1 MLHRLTV
8 HNYVLIDELDIDFS
22 KGLTIVTG
30 ETGAGKSILLGAL
43 SLILGE
49 RADSGVLLNKQKKC
63 IIEGV
68 FNISNYHLN
77 NFFESYELDYSN
89 ETVLRREINA
99 EGKSRAFIN
108 DTPVNLSQLKQL
120 GASLVDIHSQ
130 HETLTLSNSTFQLG
144 VVDAFAKH
152 ENLLSKY
159 HSLYTGYSTLK
170 KDLEAL
176 REREKQSKLDLD
188 YLKFQ
193 FNELEEAKLQANEQQ
208 KLESELSLL
217 THAEE
222 IQTSLA
228 NATAM
233 LTEGESNLVDQLA
246 AVLNSIAQLTKFD
259 EKFDELAQ
267 RLKSSVV
274 EIKDIA
280 DEIAIAEQKLEL
292 NPQRAEIINER
303 LNIIYRLQQKHHVN
317 SVEELITLQDEVGKK
332 LEGIGSLEAQIL
344 KLEKEL
350 NEITEQLF
358 KSAENIS
365 ANRAK
370 AIPKIESS
378 IKEMLTNLA
387 MPNAVLKIQ
396 QDILGNENFNAS
408 GIDKISFLFSAN
420 KGVTYKELNKV
431 ASGGELSRLMLSIKS
446 LIAQLTALPTIVF
459 DEIDT
464 GISGETASKMGVMMQ
479 KISAQHQVIAITHL
493 PQIASKG
500 DVHYVVY
507 KEESGKTVRTGIN
520 KLNKQDRVKEIA
532 RMLSGEKL
540 TDAAMENAKELLST

>member
-43 SLILGE
+43 ALILGE

-68 FNISNYHLN
+68 FDISNYNLN
-77 NFFESYELDYSN
+77 SFFESNELDFAD

-152 ENLLSKY
+152 ENLLTKY
-159 HSLYTGYSTLK
+159 HTLYVSYSNLK
-170 KDLEAL
+170 KELDDLKEK
-176 REREKQSKLDLD
+176 EKQSKLDLD
-188 YLKFQ
+188 YLQFQ
-193 FNELEEAKLQANEQQ
+193 FNELDEAKLEANEQQ
-208 KLESELSLL
+208 KLETELSLL

-222 IQTSLA
+222 IQTTLA
-228 NATAM
+228 AATTA
-233 LTEGESNLVDQLA
+233 LTEGEINLVDQLA
-246 AVLNSIAQLTKFD
+246 SVLNLISHLTKYD
-259 EKFDELAQ
+259 VKLEYLSQ

-280 DEIAIAEQKLEL
+280 DEIALAEQKLEL

-303 LNIIYRLQQKHHVN
+303 LNVIYRLQQKHHVN
-317 SVEELITLQDEVGKK
+317 SVEELIALQNEIEIK
-332 LEGIGSLEAQIL
+332 LQGIGSLEDKIVQ
-344 KLEKEL
+344 LEKEL
-350 NEITEQLF
+350 SNIILQLR
-358 KSAENIS
+358 KTAETIS
-365 ANRAK
+365 ANRTK

-396 QDILGNENFNAS
+396 QDIADKENFGTN
-408 GIDKISFLFSAN
+408 GIDKIIFLFSAN

-446 LIAQLTALPTIVF
+446 LIAQLTSLPTIVL

-479 KISAQHQVIAITHL
+479 RISEKHQVIAITHL

-520 KLNKQDRVKEIA
+520 KLNKNERVKEIA

-540 TDAAMENAKELLST
+540 TDAAMENAKELLSF

>member
-43 SLILGE
+43 ALILGE
-49 RADSGVLLNKQKKC
+49 RADSGVLLDKKKKC

-68 FNISNYHLN
+68 FDIGNYNLN
-77 NFFESYELDYSN
+77 PFFETHELDYSN
-89 ETVLRREINA
+89 ETCLRREINA

-130 HETLTLSNSTFQLG
+130 HETLTLSNSSFQLG

-152 ENLLSKY
+152 HHLLTKY
-159 HSLYTGYSTLK
+159 HALFISYSHHKKELAELK
-170 KDLEAL
+170 EK
-176 REREKQSKLDLD
+176 EKQSKLDLD
-188 YLKFQ
+188 YLQFQ
-193 FNELEEAKLQANEQQ
+193 FDELEEAKLETSEQQ
-208 KLESELSLL
+208 KLEAELSLL
-217 THAEE
+217 TNAGE
-222 IQTSLA
+222 IQTNLS
-228 NATAM
+228 NATSTLM
-233 LTEGESNLVDQLA
+233 EGESNLVDQLA
-246 AVLNSIAQLTKFD
+246 SVLNVVSQLVKFD
-259 EKFDELAQ
+259 KQFDEIAQ

-274 EIKDIA
+274 ELKDIA
-280 DEIAIAEQKLEL
+280 DEIAFANQKLES

-317 SVEELITLQDEVGKK
+317 SVEELITIKEEVSNK
-332 LEGIGSLEAQIL
+332 LAGIGSLEDTIV

-350 NEITEQLF
+350 NEITSQLF
-358 KSAENIS
+358 KTAESIS
-365 ANRAK
+365 TNRAK
-370 AIPKIESS
+370 AIPKIENS
-378 IKEMLTNLA
+378 IKEMLSNLA

-396 QDILGNENFNAS
+396 QDILDKENFNSS

-479 KISAQHQVIAITHL
+479 KISSDHQVIAITHL

-500 DVHYVVY
+500 NVHYVVF
-507 KEESGKTVRTGIN
+507 KEETGKTVRTGIN
-520 KLNKQDRVKEIA
+520 KLDKQERVKEIA

-540 TDAAMENAKELLST
+540 TDAAMENAKELLSL